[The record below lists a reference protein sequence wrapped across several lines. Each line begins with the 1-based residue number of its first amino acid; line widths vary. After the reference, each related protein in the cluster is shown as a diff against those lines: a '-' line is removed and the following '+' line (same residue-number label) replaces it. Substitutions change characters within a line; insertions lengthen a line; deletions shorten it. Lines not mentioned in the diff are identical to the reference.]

1 MRKTQA
7 SCNKLSA
14 GPVNSFRLN
23 FATETKVADRDSSP
37 DSLGRNYGR
46 YWQKKPTFLFA
57 IGMSVSS
64 HNLFVWKMLCQKIDE
79 KSENNYVTITFV
91 QLRRRPAFK
100 IGTGLTIRLQ
110 IRHFLTVQEWL
121 GCRFSVSFEPS
132 FWQTLSELWQTM
144 YLLGA
149 ERRVF
154 LPIGFA
160 TKAPGKF
167 SFNIR

>member
-1 MRKTQA
+1 LRKTQA

-46 YWQKKPTFLFA
+46 YWQKKSTFLFA

-64 HNLFVWKMLCQKIDE
+64 HNLFVWKMLCHKIDE

-91 QLRRRPAFK
+91 QFSHLAALPVGAYAEFTFK
-100 IGTGLTIRLQ
+100 IRVFQRFRGGSGALFALVSTLHFGRLCPNYGRLCTFWGRKRASSCQ
-110 IRHFLTVQEWL
+110 LKWL
-121 GCRFSVSFEPS
+121 GQE
-132 FWQTLSELWQTM
+132 
-144 YLLGA
+144 G
-149 ERRVF
+149 
-154 LPIGFA
+154 
-160 TKAPGKF
+160 
-167 SFNIR
+167 